1 MMQKPAMILFVTF
14 LLITIAD
21 AETTQWYTYENG
33 MTAASSMNKPV
44 FLDFYAEWCG
54 PCIAME
60 KDTYPDPRVVSE
72 MKDFVAIK
80 VNTQIRIDIESKYH
94 INYYPTVVFLDPKGR
109 EISRHIG
116 YLGPEDMVKTIQ
128 ESRGKLPR
136 EASGFEALN
145 LLFAISIF
153 FLIKRFRV

>member
-1 MMQKPAMILFVTF
+1 MMHKPVILLVSLF
-14 LLITIAD
+14 LIIIPAN
-21 AETTQWYTYENG
+21 AEITQWYTYENG

-44 FLDFYAEWCG
+44 ILDFFAEWCS

-60 KDTYPDPRVVSE
+60 KNTYPDSRVVSE

-80 VNTQIRIDIESKYH
+80 VNTQVRIDIESKYH
-94 INYYPTVVFLDPKGR
+94 INYYPTVIFLDSKGN
-109 EISRHIG
+109 EVLRHIG

-136 EASGFEALN
+136 EAPGFEALN

-153 FLIKRFRV
+153 FLRKRFRV